1 MKGSQKSMK
10 IEVIIKDEN
19 SSKQRGNLLEKQK
32 SRNQNLIFLNIGK
45 KAIDGTK
52 ISTN

>member
-10 IEVIIKDEN
+10 IEIIIKDEN

-32 SRNQNLIFLNIGK
+32 STSQNLIFLNIRER
-45 KAIDGTK
+45 
-52 ISTN
+52 